1 MKKQSNSLFMR
12 AVAILSLLLAMVF
25 VMTSCPNILTPQD
38 TPTSGPETIP
48 EGPETGLYYYD
59 NNGTEY
65 TLKLHSG
72 NKFELFNGATKAGTY
87 TVNADGTMSFTFAEA
102 ADGTATANI
111 ENGIIT
117 FTYQNSETRFF
128 LKVDYTVAFST
139 DGGTEI
145 ASITVVN
152 GKYAT
157 NPANPEKE
165 NHVFIGWYADAEY
178 KTPFVFNAT
187 PITANTTLYAR
198 WAYKAPDTPEY
209 TVSFVGADV
218 EDMITIGGKLYGVP
232 SPKKDGYIFGGW
244 WTSMSA
250 NGEELTAKYEEDD
263 SFTANTTL
271 YALWIPDNNKAPV
284 VEVTVDG
291 LTWNAVSGAIHYPVK
306 ITDPSGAVVY
316 EENVTG
322 TALNY
327 SFTTAGKYKIEV
339 SAYIDGATTETAVRY
354 FIANGLDRVDGL
366 RIEDFSIFAFN
377 PVPNAEKYIL
387 TIVCGNPDH
396 KHDALDIGNAT
407 TYNFAGCDMAESG
420 ITFTVVAK
428 AYGYADS
435 VPSETITCKRNL
447 DAVTNLTVSDDIVS
461 WAAVENATGYEVKV
475 TVDGFTLIERTQ
487 DTCSLNLKYYS
498 NGAFSVSVK
507 AVSRDYISAPASTY
521 SYNKVTLAAP
531 ANLTVSSDVL
541 SWDAVAGENVSYI
554 IYINGVEYT
563 SNTNSFNFTEASLS
577 AQAGDV
583 LKISII
589 STNGTSLSA
598 LSDEITVNYGVFS
611 GPIAYNNGT
620 LSWSAVLGFSGK
632 YEVKV
637 GSNEIFNVSTTST
650 PITFAENGKVTVAV
664 RFVGTNSSYT
674 SQWEEIVLD
683 VYAITFDT
691 RMGSGVGKLYFAAG
705 DYVTLPTNTTRTGYT
720 FNNWYNSSDVNSK
733 LVTDGVFEA
742 ADVILYA
749 HWKANT
755 YKVIY
760 TVDETVD
767 GAVNGSI
774 NNVVYD
780 STYQLATP
788 TSDAGAF
795 IGWYTGPNGSGLQLT
810 DDSGK
815 SKGNWTIAE
824 DTKVYPAFAEGVLD
838 FILRTDGTY
847 GVKSGPAVDIVSH
860 IVVPQTYKGKPV
872 TAILEDAFP
881 KNGTMKSISIPNT
894 IEIIGVGAFDTAY
907 VLENIEIREIEG
919 TINLIYSSYDGALI
933 KNDLGTIYLEFVP
946 RMKAG
951 TFTVPEGVSSI
962 RNKAFLDTPLIEK
975 VIISKDVTMVAEQ
988 AFFKCTR
995 LTEIEFI
1002 GGGEKGLTIANGAFA
1017 NTPAL
1022 KTIKFPAR
1030 LTSISISTLDSV
1042 TTLKEIFVEDDGKNY
1057 GSTNGILTNGAKDTL
1072 LYAPTLW
1079 EGDLVIPVGV
1089 TAIGENA
1096 FANREGITSVTIPS
1110 WVTTIGKKAF
1120 ANTANL
1126 TSVTFEGGKYE
1137 DLTIGEYAFA
1147 NCNALTTLVINGGS
1161 SMDDGALIIGAY
1173 AFANNAKLTTPIV
1186 AENANI
1192 TAIGAYAFSG
1202 CSAISE
1208 VVIQKTTATIGEKAY
1223 AQCSNIGSV
1232 TFAEGADTAFGSFV
1246 FEGCEKLTSINLP
1259 STIAVFDGSVF
1270 AGCNNITAIN
1280 VATGNPAL
1288 SSVDGILYDGA
1299 QTTVLYCPRVKV
1311 VDMTTLPA
1319 TVTKIGTAAFQ
1330 SNASIVELVLPASI
1344 TEIGEMAFE
1353 SCTKLT
1359 SVTFAEGTTS
1369 LVIGDSAFANCV
1381 ALTTV
1386 TLPNGLTNIG
1396 EKAFYL
1402 TKIASLTL
1410 PETVT
1415 TIGAYAFAK
1424 TNIAALTIPGSVTTI
1439 AEAAFNGCT
1448 KLKTVTFAEGGTS
1461 NLQLGSLED
1470 EAGVFEGST
1479 AITTVT
1485 LPKRI
1490 QIIGSRAFYNV
1501 KTITTMTI
1509 PDNASLEKIGNMAFY
1524 YNNKVT
1530 KINLPEGLTY
1540 IGEKAFYYW
1549 QATNFKT
1556 LTIPSTVTYI
1566 GPSAFYS
1573 CNKLTTVTF
1582 TDGGTEPLELSEKI
1596 FYGCTALT
1604 TVTFPSNLDVA
1615 YQTITTAGGLQLT
1628 NFSTIFG
1635 SCSKLQY
1642 IYVSDDCEKYAD
1654 LNGIFCEK
1662 DATGDITRV
1671 IFCPAAYPNA
1681 TVTIPSTVVKV
1692 DNNAFNFGTST
1703 TAKVTTIVF
1712 EDTPN
1717 WDGTPT
1723 LVLGDGYYT
1732 GFDSKED
1739 VKYPVFMG
1747 TKIKSI
1753 VLPKQLKSIGC
1764 VTFYKLT
1771 YALQGS
1777 TSPYDVTETLSLSF
1791 NPNSAPINIV
1801 GQYAISSTTAQTL
1814 ELPKI
1819 ASLSKYAITANWV
1832 TVGTGAKAKQV
1843 GLTSLTFA
1851 SDSTLEEIPA
1861 NAIYNNKGLTSFNV
1875 PASVKKIGAN
1885 AFTGSGT
1892 YSENALSSITFEEG
1906 SQLQYIGDN
1915 AFANISL
1922 TSFAFP
1928 ETVTTIGKDILLN
1941 CDALTT
1947 LTLNSKM
1954 KNLLA
1959 TDGTSIVSSL
1969 DKLKTIIIPENNPYL
1984 AVDNEGVLYSA
1995 DGKQLLYCP
2004 SALEITGTYVVP
2016 NTVTSIEDDALVEF
2030 GKYGAETTIV
2040 LPEGLLR
2047 IGENAL
2053 TDAYITSINIPS
2065 TVQEIGAN
2073 AFASI
2078 SGLTTVT
2085 FANNSVLAYIG
2096 EGAFSG
2102 CDGLTAIDIPD
2113 SVTELGTGVFTN
2125 CYALVT
2131 VDLPAALTALPAN
2144 TFSGC
2149 KALKTV
2155 NMKEGL
2161 ESIAGGA
2168 FNGCSALE
2176 TVTFPASFKFTTG
2189 TGVFANCSN
2198 LTTVVFPENTQV
2210 SDLSAGFF
2218 VNCPK
2223 LTTFTFPATIVVLK
2237 SGVFS
2242 NCPNIESIVIEGPV
2256 TSIPDGI
2263 FKGFTNLTSITIPA
2277 TVTEIGANAFA
2288 GCTGLKNITI
2298 PEGVTKIAASAFE
2311 GCTGLK
2317 TITLPESLTEI
2328 GAAAFRGCTALTGIV
2343 IGKNVTAIGNYAF
2356 EDCTD
2361 LASVEFAS
2369 GNAIE
2374 KLGSAFDVESAIFRN
2389 TTALKNIVLP
2399 DTVKVIGAYL
2409 FENSG
2414 IESIQL
2420 PKSLT
2425 AISEYAFAGCAS
2437 LKTLTTPDAV
2447 VTIYDYAFLDC
2458 TSLTSV
2464 KFGSSVASFGTAIF
2478 MNCTA
2483 LKSVSIPASV
2493 TSMAGN
2499 PFINCPALE
2508 VIDIDANNPK
2518 FKFMNGMIF
2527 DADVVTLIY
2536 YSPLLTDATPTLP
2549 DTVCIFAPG
2558 AFYGSQIQSF
2568 EVPATMT
2575 TISDMMFMDC
2585 KSLTSIDLPNN
2596 ITKIGNKAFMGSAL
2610 VAIEIPETVTQIGEY
2625 AFANCTALTTV
2636 EFAERKTPYTF
2647 GAHAFDGATS
2657 LTEIELDEHI
2667 TGLAPYMFANTGM
2680 VTYTIPEFITN
2691 VNVEGVFANN
2701 KNLTNVTMHNNVGDT
2716 LGVKFFMNCTAMTSY
2731 TMPTSIVKLGELIPT
2746 GYDGNGDGI
2755 LDPARNEVYGFDT
2768 SSPSYAFA
2776 GCTALESIVL
2786 NNVVFIGAGAFKDC
2800 TKLTSVKFGT
2810 YLATIGDYAFA
2821 NCTSIATINL
2831 NVSLW
2836 TNSNMYR
2843 ATYIDIGRFAFAN
2856 CTALTTVTFKNNSAW
2871 GTLYDGAFENCTS
2884 IPSLTWDS
2892 SKYAQ
2897 IGPMTEGDPFRGW
2910 TETQKYTVK

>member
-25 VMTSCPNILTPQD
+25 IMTSCPNILDNFQD

-72 NKFELFNGATKAGTY
+72 NKFELFNGATKTGTY

-102 ADGTATANI
+102 ADGTATATI

-128 LKVDYTVAFST
+128 LKVDYTVTFST

-145 ASITVVN
+145 APITVVN
-152 GKYAT
+152 GKYVTA
-157 NPANPEKE
+157 PASPEKAD
-165 NHVFIGWYADAEY
+165 HVFIGWYADQEY
-178 KTPFVFNAT
+178 KTPFAFNST

-198 WAYKAPDTPEY
+198 WAYKAPDAPEY

-218 EDMITIGGKLYGVP
+218 ADMTTIGGKLYGVP

-250 NGEELTAKYEEDD
+250 NSEELTAKYEEDD

-339 SAYIDGATTETAVRY
+339 SAYIDGTTTEAAVRY

-366 RIEDFSIFAFN
+366 RVEDFSIFAFN

-435 VPSETITCKRNL
+435 VPSETLVCKRNL

-461 WAAVENATGYEVKV
+461 WTAVENATGYEVKV
-475 TVDGFTLIERTQ
+475 TVDGFTIIERTQ
-487 DTCSLNLKYYS
+487 DTCSINLKYYS

-521 SYNKVTLAAP
+521 SYNKVTLATP
-531 ANLTVSSDVL
+531 SNITVSSDVL

-563 SNTNSFNFTEASLS
+563 SNTNSFNFSQASLS
-577 AQAGDV
+577 AVAGDV

-611 GPIAYNNGT
+611 GPLAYNNGT

-637 GSNEIFNVSTTST
+637 GSSEVFNASATST
-650 PITFAENGKVTVAV
+650 PITFAENGKVTVSV
-664 RFVGTNSSYT
+664 RFVSTNGSYT

-691 RMGSGVGKLYFAAG
+691 RMGSGVGKLYFATG

-742 ADVILYA
+742 ANVTLYA

-767 GAVNGSI
+767 GVVNGSI
-774 NNVVYD
+774 NSVVYD
-780 STYQLATP
+780 SLYQLATP
-788 TSDAGAF
+788 TSDEGAF
-795 IGWYTGPNGSGLQLT
+795 IGWYTGPNGSGLKLT

-815 SKGNWTIAE
+815 SLNNWIIAE
-824 DTKVYPAFAEGVLD
+824 DTKIYPAFAAGVLD
-838 FILRTDGTY
+838 FIPNSNGTWT
-847 GVKSGPAVDIVSH
+847 VTSGPAIGIVSH
-860 IVVPQTYKGKPV
+860 VVVPQTYQGKPV
-872 TAILEDAFP
+872 TVIKENAFQ
-881 KNGTMKSISIPNT
+881 KNATMKSISIPST
-894 IEIIGVGAFDTAY
+894 IEVIGVGAFETVY
-907 VLENIEIREIEG
+907 YLENIDIREIEG

-951 TFTVPEGVSSI
+951 TFTIPEGVSSI
-962 RNKAFLDTPLIEK
+962 RNKAFQDTPLIEK
-975 VIISKDVTMVAEQ
+975 VIISKDVTSIAEQ
-988 AFFKCTR
+988 AFFNCAK

-1002 GGGEKGLTIANGAFA
+1002 GGGEKELTIADGAFT
-1017 NTPAL
+1017 NTPVL

-1030 LTSISISTLDSV
+1030 LANISISTLDAV
-1042 TTLKEIFVEDDGKNY
+1042 TTLEEIFVEDGGKNY

-1072 LYAPTLW
+1072 LYAPPLW
-1079 EGDLVIPVGV
+1079 EGELTIPVGV
-1089 TAIGENA
+1089 TAIGANA
-1096 FANREGITSVTIPS
+1096 FAGREGITSVTIPF
-1110 WVTTIGKKAF
+1110 WVTSIGNNAF
-1120 ANTANL
+1120 ANTTNL
-1126 TSVTFEGGKYE
+1126 ASVTIEGGKFE

-1147 NCNALTTLVINGGS
+1147 NSKALTTLVINGGS

-1173 AFANNAKLTTPIV
+1173 AFANNAKLATPTI
-1186 AENANI
+1186 AENANL
-1192 TAIGAYAFSG
+1192 TTIGAYAFSG

-1208 VVIQKTTATIGEKAY
+1208 VVIQKTTSTIGDKAY
-1223 AQCSNIGSV
+1223 AQCSDIGSV
-1232 TFAEGADTAFGSFV
+1232 TFAEGANAKFGSFV
-1246 FEGCEKLTSINLP
+1246 FEGCQKLTSINLP
-1259 STIAVFDGSVF
+1259 STISVFDGSVF
-1270 AGCNNITAIN
+1270 AGCNNIAAIN
-1280 VATGNPAL
+1280 VAAGNPAL

-1353 SCTKLT
+1353 NCTKLT

-1386 TLPNGLTNIG
+1386 TLPNGLTSIG

-1424 TNIAALTIPGSVTTI
+1424 TNITAITIPGSVTTI
-1439 AEAAFNGCT
+1439 AEAAFSDCA

-1470 EAGVFEGST
+1470 EVGVFQGSA

-1490 QIIGSRAFYNV
+1490 QIIGSYAFYNI

-1509 PDNASLEKIGNMAFY
+1509 PANASLKTIGDWAFY
-1524 YNNKVT
+1524 YNKFNT
-1530 KINLPEGLTY
+1530 INLPEGLTY
-1540 IGEKAFYYW
+1540 IGERAFSYC
-1549 QATNFKT
+1549 QGTNFKT
-1556 LTIPSTVTYI
+1556 LAIPSTVTYV

-1573 CNKLTTVTF
+1573 CTKLTTVTF
-1582 TDGGTEPLELSEKI
+1582 TDGGTEPLELSEKL

-1615 YQTITTAGGLQLT
+1615 YQTITTTGGLQLT
-1628 NFSTIFG
+1628 NFSTMFG

-1642 IYVSDDCEKYAD
+1642 IYVSDDCEKFSD
-1654 LNGIFCEK
+1654 VNGIFCAN
-1662 DATGDITRV
+1662 DSDGNPTR
-1671 IFCPAAYPNA
+1671 IIYCPLGYPLA
-1681 TVTIPSTVVKV
+1681 TVTIPSYITKV

-1703 TAKVTTIVF
+1703 STTNIKVTAIVF
-1712 EDTPN
+1712 EDTPE

-1723 LVLGDGYYT
+1723 LVLGDGNYGGYAS
-1732 GFDSKED
+1732 GDDS
-1739 VKYPVFMG
+1739 YPVFKG
-1747 TKIKSI
+1747 ALITKID
-1753 VLPKQLKSIGC
+1753 LPVQLKSLG
-1764 VTFYKLT
+1764 F
-1771 YALQGS
+1771 GS
-1777 TSPYDVTETLSLSF
+1777 FHT
-1791 NPNSAPINIV
+1791 
-1801 GQYAISSTTAQTL
+1801 
-1814 ELPKI
+1814 LPK
-1819 ASLSKYAITANWV
+1819 
-1832 TVGTGAKAKQV
+1832 
-1843 GLTSLTFA
+1843 LTSLTFDQNSAPLEIVGQRAIYSVTTMTSLALPKLA
-1851 SDSTLEEIPA
+1851 SLSQYAVSGNTKLATLTIASGSTVEEIPS
-1861 NAIYNNKGLTSFNV
+1861 NAFYNNKALAAFVV

-1885 AFTGSGT
+1885 AFTCSGT
-1892 YSENALSSITFEEG
+1892 YSQNKLASITFEEG
-1906 SQLQYIGDN
+1906 SQLQYIGDK
-1915 AFANISL
+1915 AFANIPL
-1922 TSFAFP
+1922 TSFTFP
-1928 ETVTTIGKDILLN
+1928 ETVTTIGKEIFQS
-1941 CDALTT
+1941 CGALTT
-1947 LTLNSKM
+1947 LNLNSKM

-1959 TDGTSIVSSL
+1959 SDGTSIVAGLS
-1969 DKLKTIIIPENNPYL
+1969 KLTTINVPHNNLYL
-1984 AVDNEGVLYSA
+1984 AVDNKGVLYSA
-1995 DGKQLLYCP
+1995 DGKQLIYCP
-2004 SALEITGTYVVP
+2004 PAKEITGTYVVP
-2016 NTVTSIEDDALVEF
+2016 NTVTSIEDNALVNF
-2030 GKYGAETTIV
+2030 GKYQAETTIV

-2053 TDAYITSINIPS
+2053 TGAYITSINIPS

-2085 FANNSVLAYIG
+2085 FADNSVLAYIG
-2096 EGAFSG
+2096 TGAFSG
-2102 CDGLTAIDIPD
+2102 CKNLTAIDIPD
-2113 SVTELGTGVFTN
+2113 SVTELGAEVFLN
-2125 CYALVT
+2125 CAALVS
-2131 VDLPAALTALPAN
+2131 VDLSAGLTALPAN

-2149 KALKTV
+2149 TALTTV

-2161 ESIAGGA
+2161 ESIAGGV
-2168 FNGCSALE
+2168 FNNCKALV
-2176 TVTFPASFKFTTG
+2176 TVTFPASFKSTTG
-2189 TGVFANCSN
+2189 SGVFANCSN
-2198 LTTVVFPENTQV
+2198 LTTVVFPENTQI
-2210 SDLSAGFF
+2210 SNLSAGFF

-2223 LTTFTFPATIVVLK
+2223 LTTFTFPATIVVLQ

-2263 FKGFTNLTSITIPA
+2263 FKGFTNLTSFTIPA

-2311 GCTGLK
+2311 GCTGLE

-2356 EDCTD
+2356 EDCTA
-2361 LASVEFAS
+2361 LASVVFAS

-2374 KLGSAFDVESAIFRN
+2374 KLGSAFDVEAAIFRN
-2389 TTALKNIVLP
+2389 TTALKTIVLP

-2420 PKSLT
+2420 SKSLT
-2425 AISEYAFAGCAS
+2425 AISEYAFAGCKNLKSLTVPAS
-2437 LKTLTTPDAV
+2437 V
-2447 VTIYDYAFLDC
+2447 VSVYDYAFLDC
-2458 TSLTSV
+2458 SALTGVEFSTGV
-2464 KFGSSVASFGTAIF
+2464 ESFGTAIF

-2508 VIDIDANNPK
+2508 VINIDANNPK

-2536 YSPLLTDATPTLP
+2536 YSPLLTDASPTLP

-2568 EVPATMT
+2568 EVPVTMT
-2575 TISDMMFMDC
+2575 EISDMMFMDC
-2585 KSLTSIDLPNN
+2585 KSLTSIVLPNN

-2636 EFAERKTPYTF
+2636 EFAERKTDYTI

-2657 LTEIELDEHI
+2657 LTEIELAEGL
-2667 TGLAPYMFANTGM
+2667 TGLAPYMFANTGL
-2680 VTYTIPEFITN
+2680 VTYTLPTFITN

-2701 KNLTNVTMHNNVGDT
+2701 KNLTNVIIAHNVGNT
-2716 LGVKFFMNCTAMTSY
+2716 LGAKFFMNCTAMTSY
-2731 TMPTSIVKLGELIPT
+2731 KLPDSILFLGDLVPRGT
-2746 GYDGNGDGI
+2746 DTNYNGV
-2755 LDPARNEVYGFDT
+2755 LDAASEVFGFDT

-2776 GCTALESIVL
+2776 GCTALESITL
-2786 NNVVFIGAGAFKDC
+2786 NKCVFIGAHAFEGC
-2800 TKLTSVKFGT
+2800 TKLTSVTFASS
-2810 YLATIGDYAFA
+2810 LAAIGDYAFA
-2821 NCTSIATINL
+2821 GCTSITTINL

-2836 TNSNMYR
+2836 NNSSTYR
-2843 ATYIDIGRFAFAN
+2843 MAYIDVGRFAFAD
-2856 CTALTTVTFKNNSAW
+2856 CTALTSVTFKNNSSW
-2871 GTLYDGAFENCTS
+2871 GTLYDGAFKNCTS
-2884 IPSLTWDS
+2884 IASLTWTS
-2892 SKYAQ
+2892 SISSLY
-2897 IGPMTEGDPFRGW
+2897 GPKTEGDPFQGW
-2910 TETQKYTVK
+2910 TETQKHTVK